1 MRRITAIDTVP
12 TSVAITGT
20 ATTSTSDTK
29 TIIVTSNENLLDI
42 FGSEDMFKG
51 SKLWVY
57 SADASD
63 NKLVRVIGCAS
74 ISSTQYNLTLERPM
88 SGLSSS
94 AIKYV
99 DANLLAYSI
108 DNDGGGNCTVNGV
121 IVKNGTIFS
130 EPQLAPSGSRITFQ
144 KPILIDATGTSV
156 LVSEQS

>member
-29 TIIVTSNENLLDI
+29 TIIVTSSENLLDI

-74 ISSTQYNLTLERPM
+74 ISSTEYNLTLESPM

-99 DANLLAYSI
+99 DADLLGYSI
-108 DNDGGGNCTVNGV
+108 INDGGANCTVDGV
-121 IVKNGTIFS
+121 VVKNGTDYTM
-130 EPQLAPSGSRITFQ
+130 PQLAPAGSRITFQ
-144 KPILIDATGTSV
+144 LPILVDATGTSV
-156 LVSEQS
+156 LVSEVR